1 MKQPPIAIDAVIDHC
16 PLGAVAIAVSA
27 QGLCGLLLG
36 HCAEAAVHA
45 LQQRFPQAQLGKPR
59 FASSIPITQAAL
71 TKLHNPQQPFNHA
84 IHFIGT
90 PFQQTVWMALTNI
103 AMGQTLSYQTLA
115 QRIGQPKA
123 SRAVASACAAN
134 TIAIIVPCHRV
145 IRQNGD
151 LGGYR
156 WGLDTKK
163 RLLLQE
169 ASLIQQHKEH
179 RVVLPSKP
187 PIIKP

>member
-1 MKQPPIAIDAVIDHC
+1 
-16 PLGAVAIAVSA
+16 
-27 QGLCGLLLG
+27 
-36 HCAEAAVHA
+36 
-45 LQQRFPQAQLGKPR
+45 
-59 FASSIPITQAAL
+59 
-71 TKLHNPQQPFNHA
+71 
-84 IHFIGT
+84 
-90 PFQQTVWMALTNI
+90 
-103 AMGQTLSYQTLA
+103 MGQTLSYQTLA

-179 RVVLPSKP
+179 RAAHQANHQAINPV
-187 PIIKP
+187 